1 MSVVR
6 SRSDTRAVVLV
17 TAERLFDTRGFAAV
31 SISDLTAASGVS
43 NGSIYHHFASKDGVL
58 AALIVEAL
66 AGYVR
71 ELTDALDANDD
82 DAEGGVRAIVD
93 HELGWFERNQRPAR
107 LVLAHR
113 DAVAAGDAGREPMRV
128 VNRDGLRRVLD
139 WRDRQV
145 DRGAIPPALDFALL
159 HALVFA
165 PARDVASLWLA
176 KRIKPRPMTFA
187 TPLGDAAWAAMQ
199 SLRHQ
204 ETSPR

>member
-1 MSVVR
+1 MPVTR
-6 SRSDTRAVVLV
+6 PRPDTRAAVLV

-58 AALIVEAL
+58 AALIVESL

-71 ELTDALDANDD
+71 ELTEALDANDD

-93 HELGWFERNQRPAR
+93 HELGWFERNPRPAR

-128 VNRDGLRRVLD
+128 VNRDGLRRFCGWL
-139 WRDRQV
+139 DRQV
-145 DRGAIPPALDFALL
+145 EREAVPPALDFELL
-159 HALVFA
+159 HALAIA

-176 KRIKPRPMTFA
+176 KRVKRRPTAFS
-187 TPLGDAAWAAMQ
+187 TPLGDAAWAAVQ

-204 ETSPR
+204 ETPSR